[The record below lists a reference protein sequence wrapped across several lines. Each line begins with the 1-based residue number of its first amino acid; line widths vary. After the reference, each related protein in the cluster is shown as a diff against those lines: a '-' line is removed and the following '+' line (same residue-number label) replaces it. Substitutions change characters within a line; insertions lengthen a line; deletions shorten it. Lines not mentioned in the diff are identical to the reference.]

1 MKYIENIKSIAD
13 LNPDYLGF
21 IFYNRSKRNFTGTIP
36 ELPKQIKKTG
46 VFVNEEIAAV
56 VSLQEKHQLQAL
68 QLHGD
73 ESVAYIQKLKSHI
86 SNKVKLIKVVSIDDT
101 ANFEALIPFEKEI
114 DYFLFDTKGKE
125 RGGNGIQFDWSVLN
139 TYPFS
144 KPFFLSGGIGPNDA
158 ESIKEIEKK
167 GLPIFAVDI
176 NSKFED
182 KPGLKNS
189 IKVINFKNQL

>member
-13 LNPDYLGF
+13 LSPDYLGF
-21 IFYNRSKRNFTGTIP
+21 IFYAHSKRYFTDTLP
-36 ELPKQIKKTG
+36 ELPKHIKKTG
-46 VFVNEEIAAV
+46 VFVNEELAV
-56 VSLQEKHQLQAL
+56 VISLQKKHQLQAL

-73 ESVAYIQKLKSHI
+73 ESVAYIQELKSHI
-86 SNKVKLIKVVSIDDT
+86 SNKVELIKVVSIGDT

-114 DYFLFDTKGKE
+114 DYFLFDTRGKK

-139 TYPFS
+139 AYPFS

-158 ESIKEIEKK
+158 ESVKEIEKN
-167 GLPIFAVDI
+167 GLPIYAVYI

-189 IKVINFKNQL
+189 IQVINFKHQL